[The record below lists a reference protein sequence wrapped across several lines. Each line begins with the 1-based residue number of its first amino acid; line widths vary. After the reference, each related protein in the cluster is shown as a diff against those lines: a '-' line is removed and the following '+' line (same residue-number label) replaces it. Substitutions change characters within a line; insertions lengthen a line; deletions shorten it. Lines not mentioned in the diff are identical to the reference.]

1 MLFLKARATF
11 KAILL
16 ISALTLLLGCGATHT
31 AINKRKLDVQT
42 KMSSTVFLDPMTSD
56 KKTVYL
62 QIRNTSDKS
71 ELDLEHPVAEV
82 MLAKGYTRVMAPEQA
97 QILLQTNILQVGR
110 SDLRAADHALNQG
123 FGAALGGAVA
133 G

>member
-56 KKTVYL
+56 KKNCLFTNSKYL
-62 QIRNTSDKS
+62 
-71 ELDLEHPVAEV
+71 
-82 MLAKGYTRVMAPEQA
+82 G
-97 QILLQTNILQVGR
+97 
-110 SDLRAADHALNQG
+110 
-123 FGAALGGAVA
+123 
-133 G
+133 